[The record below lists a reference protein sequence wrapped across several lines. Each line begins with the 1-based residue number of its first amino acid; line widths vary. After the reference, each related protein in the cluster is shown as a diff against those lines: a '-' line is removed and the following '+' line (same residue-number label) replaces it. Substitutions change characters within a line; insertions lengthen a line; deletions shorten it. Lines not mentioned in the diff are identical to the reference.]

1 MRISSHLRIAI
12 DERLIGGIV
21 ELSRGL
27 DKEWFLIV
35 GGEGRWGWDEL
46 GLGDRGLLRF
56 CLGLE
61 VESIDRTLGVFFVE
75 LLVQKLGRFR
85 EIFGRLFGKWLDSWE
100 VLVGGGIL
108 FF

>member
-1 MRISSHLRIAI
+1 
-12 DERLIGGIV
+12 
-21 ELSRGL
+21 
-27 DKEWFLIV
+27 
-35 GGEGRWGWDEL
+35 
-46 GLGDRGLLRF
+46 
-56 CLGLE
+56 LGLE